1 MNLTKSIGKNT
12 LGGGKRMNVDLKTY
26 NRSTHD
32 LSYIWRSS
40 MAAGTLVPFCKIL
53 LTPGDTMEIDLRHQ
67 IMTHPT
73 IGPLFGSYKVQADVF
88 QCPIRLYNAMLHNN
102 ALNIGLKM
110 SDVKLP
116 KIEVDVKS
124 IDTKYRGNKKDKQT
138 SESCVLS
145 YLGQR
150 GYAGYI
156 GKSLDEVVKIKKN
169 AVPLLAYYDIFKTYY
184 ANKQEEYFYTIAENT
199 PLEFDDV
206 LYSNTKEAYGQKYQI
221 NKNGYI
227 GIKKHSKYY
236 TSDTTVDDGLI
247 LSVSN
252 TVNGTKVYI
261 NYRLVDIIDTETE
274 TPSERTWNVP
284 NYGNIFVLFRVLR
297 FVFF

>member
-1 MNLTKSIGKNT
+1 MSLTKSIGKNT

-40 MAAGTLVPFCKIL
+40 MAAGPLVPFCKIL
-53 LTPGDTMEIDLRHQ
+53 MTPGDTMEIDLTHQ

-116 KIEVDVKS
+116 KIEVNIKA
-124 IDTKYRGNKKDKQT
+124 IDTIYDGYQDDKQIST
-138 SESCVLS
+138 SCVLS

-150 GYAGYI
+150 GYAGYVNRESGVTI
-156 GKSLDEVVKIKKN
+156 NIKR
-169 AVPLLAYYDIFKTYY
+169 
-184 ANKQEEYFYTIAENT
+184 
-199 PLEFDDV
+199 
-206 LYSNTKEAYGQKYQI
+206 
-221 NKNGYI
+221 NGVHY
-227 GIKKHSKYY
+227 
-236 TSDTTVDDGLI
+236 
-247 LSVSN
+247 
-252 TVNGTKVYI
+252 
-261 NYRLVDIIDTETE
+261 
-274 TPSERTWNVP
+274 
-284 NYGNIFVLFRVLR
+284 
-297 FVFF
+297 

>member
-1 MNLTKSIGKNT
+1 MSLTESIGKNT
-12 LGGGKRMNVDLKTY
+12 LGGGKKINVDLRTY

-53 LTPGDTMEIDLRHQ
+53 MTPGDTMEIDLTHQ

-73 IGPLFGSYKVQADVF
+73 IGPLFGSYKVQADIF

-116 KIEVDVKS
+116 KIEVQVNEA
-124 IDTKYRGNKKDKQT
+124 DTKYSEIVNKDTQI
-138 SESCVLS
+138 SESCVLA

-156 GKSLDEVVKIKKN
+156 GRPINNPITIKKN
-169 AVPLLAYYDIFKTYY
+169 AVPLLAYYDIFKNYY
-184 ANKQEEYFYTIAENT
+184 ANKQEENFYTVAENT
-199 PLEFDDV
+199 PLKFDDV
-206 LYSNTKEAYGQKYQI
+206 LYSNTKEAYGQEYQI

-227 GIKKHSKYY
+227 GINRNSKYF

-252 TVNGTKVYI
+252 KIYAKDKRKKT
-261 NYRLVDIIDTETE
+261 
-274 TPSERTWNVP
+274 
-284 NYGNIFVLFRVLR
+284 
-297 FVFF
+297 